1 MSLYLF
7 VFEIRIVDEIYD
19 ANINILATHLI
30 LAGFLC
36 KAEIKKN
43 ECLKL
48 CFLCLFQANTDS
60 NRRKI

>member
-36 KAEIKKN
+36 EAEIKKN
-43 ECLKL
+43 
-48 CFLCLFQANTDS
+48 
-60 NRRKI
+60 